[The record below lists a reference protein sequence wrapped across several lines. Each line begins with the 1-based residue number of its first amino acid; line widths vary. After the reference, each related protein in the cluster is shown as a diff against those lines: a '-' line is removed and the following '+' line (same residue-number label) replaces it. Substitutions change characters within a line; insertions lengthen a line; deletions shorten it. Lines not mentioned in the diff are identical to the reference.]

1 MLLPTIINNDNLFYL
16 SLAATLLLLPLHIR
30 CRSARRRAAAA
41 AVLPRSRHHCRR
53 ANAVAAA
60 LTPLPLR

>member
-16 SLAATLLLLPLHIR
+16 SLATTLLPLPLPIR
-30 CRSARRRAAAA
+30 CRSAHRRVAAAA
-41 AVLPRSRHHCRR
+41 ALPRSCHRCRR

-60 LTPLPLR
+60 LTPLPR